1 MISGKL
7 CQMATYYFTY
17 PKLYLIYLANTSALN
32 VLWFPVLTWARFTYS
47 AIVPS
52 LNQHR
57 FVRLV
62 FRVVSERF
70 EPSKH
75 KTLTQSWVRWG
86 HRLRRWT
93 HLNPLLGQC
102 LVSCANTR
110 HWPDVGLR
118 WGHRLR
124 RWSHL
129 NPALGQYLVFAGCAI
144 IVMATGG
151 FSCQR
156 CVIPR
161 DPASRRG

>member
-1 MISGKL
+1 MISRKL

-17 PKLYLIYLANTSALN
+17 PKLYLIYLANTSALY
-32 VLWFPVLTWARFTYS
+32 VLWFPVLTRARFTYF
-47 AIVPS
+47 AIVAS

-75 KTLTQSWVRWG
+75 ETLTQCWVRWG

-93 HLNPLLGQC
+93 HLNPALGQC

-110 HWPDVGLR
+110 HWPNVGLR

-129 NPALGQYLVFAGCAI
+129 NPTLGQCLVFAGYAI
-144 IVMATGG
+144 IVMVTGG
-151 FSCQR
+151 FSC
-156 CVIPR
+156 
-161 DPASRRG
+161 